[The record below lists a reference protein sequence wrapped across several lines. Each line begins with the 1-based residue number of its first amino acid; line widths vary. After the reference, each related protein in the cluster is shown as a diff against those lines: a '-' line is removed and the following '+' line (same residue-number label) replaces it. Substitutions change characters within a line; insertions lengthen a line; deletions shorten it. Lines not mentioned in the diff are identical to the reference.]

1 MRRPLLE
8 TFVSTLDHDRA
19 ADVSANLAQ
28 EFDYYVHIIRDANT
42 RT

>member
-8 TFVSTLDHDRA
+8 TFVSTLDHNRA
-19 ADVSANLAQ
+19 ADLSANLAQ
-28 EFDYYVHIIRDANT
+28 EFEYYVHIIRDADT